1 MKRVSP
7 TARSCSYKGCNM
19 KEDILKIKEKIKP
32 VVEGEG
38 YELVDVKTS
47 VQYGTDTVT
56 VVIYRDGDMGLDDCE
71 KVHNAVDALFDEIN
85 PFGDKS
91 YNLEVSSMG
100 LDWPL
105 KTDED
110 FRRRAGKEL
119 EISLFKKIDG
129 NKKITGVLKGYDND
143 SITLELTD
151 IKTGKTVGSTFVLDR
166 KEIAK
171 ASLAVRFE

>member
-1 MKRVSP
+1 MKQEV
-7 TARSCSYKGCNM
+7 
-19 KEDILKIKEKIKP
+19 LKIKEKIAP
-32 VVEGEG
+32 VVEGLG

-56 VVIYRDGDMGLDDCE
+56 VVIFKEGDMGLDDCE

-105 KTDED
+105 KTADD
-110 FRRRAGKEL
+110 FCRRLGQEL
-119 EISLFKKIDG
+119 EISLFQKIDG
-129 NKKITGVLKGYDND
+129 NKKITGILD
-143 SITLELTD
+143 SFDDDGITIKLTD
-151 IKTGKTVGSTFVLDR
+151 IKTGKDLNKSMTLSK

-171 ASLAVRFE
+171 ASLAIRFE

>member
-1 MKRVSP
+1 MKQEV
-7 TARSCSYKGCNM
+7 
-19 KEDILKIKEKIKP
+19 LKIKEKIAP
-32 VVEGEG
+32 VVEGLG

-56 VVIYRDGDMGLDDCE
+56 VVIFKEGDMGLDDCE

-105 KTDED
+105 KTDDD
-110 FRRRAGKEL
+110 FRRRKGQEL
-119 EISLFKKIDG
+119 EISLFQKIDG
-129 NKKITGVLKGYDND
+129 NKKSRGFWTVSTTTESRLNSPISKRAK
-143 SITLELTD
+143 TLT
-151 IKTGKTVGSTFVLDR
+151 SR
-166 KEIAK
+166 
-171 ASLAVRFE
+171 

>member
-1 MKRVSP
+1 MKQ
-7 TARSCSYKGCNM
+7 
-19 KEDILKIKEKIKP
+19 EILKIKEKIAP
-32 VVEGEG
+32 VVEELG

-56 VVIYRDGDMGLDDCE
+56 VVIFKEGDMGLDDCE

-105 KTDED
+105 KTADD
-110 FRRRAGKEL
+110 FRRRKGQEL
-119 EISLFKKIDG
+119 EISLFQKI
-129 NKKITGVLKGYDND
+129 NSKKKITGILD
-143 SITLELTD
+143 SFDDDGITIKLTD
-151 IKTGKTVGSTFVLDR
+151 IKTGKDLNKSMMLSK

-171 ASLAVRFE
+171 ASLAIRFE

>member
-1 MKRVSP
+1 MKQEV
-7 TARSCSYKGCNM
+7 
-19 KEDILKIKEKIKP
+19 LKIKEKIAP
-32 VVEGEG
+32 VVEELG

-56 VVIYRDGDMGLDDCE
+56 VVIFKEGDMGLDDCE

-105 KTDED
+105 KTADD
-110 FRRRAGKEL
+110 FRRRKGQEL
-119 EISLFKKIDG
+119 EISLFQKIDG
-129 NKKITGVLKGYDND
+129 NKKITGILDGFDD
-143 SITLELTD
+143 DGITIKLTD
-151 IKTGKTVGSTFVLDR
+151 IKTGKDLNKSMTLSK

-171 ASLAVRFE
+171 ASLAIRFE

>member
-1 MKRVSP
+1 MKQ
-7 TARSCSYKGCNM
+7 
-19 KEDILKIKEKIKP
+19 EILKIKEKIAP
-32 VVEGEG
+32 VVEELG

-56 VVIYRDGDMGLDDCE
+56 VVIFKEGDMGLDDCE
-71 KVHNAVDALFDEIN
+71 KVHNAVDALFDKIN

-105 KTDED
+105 KTADD
-110 FRRRAGKEL
+110 FRRRKGQEL
-119 EISLFKKIDG
+119 EISLFQKIDG
-129 NKKITGVLKGYDND
+129 NKKITGILD
-143 SITLELTD
+143 SFDDDGITIKLTD
-151 IKTGKTVGSTFVLDR
+151 IKTGKDLNKSMMLSK

-171 ASLAVRFE
+171 ASLAIRFE

>member
-1 MKRVSP
+1 MKQEV
-7 TARSCSYKGCNM
+7 
-19 KEDILKIKEKIKP
+19 LKIKEKIAP
-32 VVEGEG
+32 VVEGLG

-56 VVIYRDGDMGLDDCE
+56 VVIFKEGDMGLDDCE

-105 KTDED
+105 KTDDD
-110 FRRRAGKEL
+110 FRRRKGQEL
-119 EISLFKKIDG
+119 EISLFQKIDG
-129 NKKITGVLKGYDND
+129 NKKSRGFWTVSTTTESRLNSPISKRAR
-143 SITLELTD
+143 TLT
-151 IKTGKTVGSTFVLDR
+151 SR
-166 KEIAK
+166 
-171 ASLAVRFE
+171 

>member
-1 MKRVSP
+1 MKQEV
-7 TARSCSYKGCNM
+7 
-19 KEDILKIKEKIKP
+19 LKIKEKIAP
-32 VVEGEG
+32 VVEGLG

-56 VVIYRDGDMGLDDCE
+56 VVIFKEGDMGLDDCE

-105 KTDED
+105 KTDDD
-110 FRRRAGKEL
+110 FRRRKGQEL
-119 EISLFKKIDG
+119 EISLFQKIDG
-129 NKKITGVLKGYDND
+129 NKKITGILD
-143 SITLELTD
+143 SFDDDGITIKLTD
-151 IKTGKTVGSTFVLDR
+151 IKTGKDLNKLMTLSK

-171 ASLAVRFE
+171 ASLAIRFE

>member
-1 MKRVSP
+1 M
-7 TARSCSYKGCNM
+7 
-19 KEDILKIKEKIKP
+19 
-32 VVEGEG
+32 VEGLG

-56 VVIYRDGDMGLDDCE
+56 VVIFKEGDMGLDDCE

-105 KTDED
+105 KTDDD
-110 FRRRAGKEL
+110 FRRRKGQEL
-119 EISLFKKIDG
+119 EISLFQKIDG
-129 NKKITGVLKGYDND
+129 NKKSRGFWTVSTTTESRLNSPK
-143 SITLELTD
+143 SKRAKTLT
-151 IKTGKTVGSTFVLDR
+151 
-166 KEIAK
+166 
-171 ASLAVRFE
+171 SL

>member
-1 MKRVSP
+1 MKQEV
-7 TARSCSYKGCNM
+7 
-19 KEDILKIKEKIKP
+19 LKIKEKIAP
-32 VVEGEG
+32 VVEGLG

-56 VVIYRDGDMGLDDCE
+56 VVIFKEGDMGLDDCE

-105 KTDED
+105 KTDDD
-110 FRRRAGKEL
+110 FRRRLGQEL
-119 EISLFKKIDG
+119 EISLFQKIDG
-129 NKKITGVLKGYDND
+129 NKKSRGFWTVSTTTESRLNSPISKRAK
-143 SITLELTD
+143 TLT
-151 IKTGKTVGSTFVLDR
+151 
-166 KEIAK
+166 
-171 ASLAVRFE
+171 SL

>member
-1 MKRVSP
+1 MKQEV
-7 TARSCSYKGCNM
+7 
-19 KEDILKIKEKIKP
+19 LKIKEKITP
-32 VVEGEG
+32 VVEGLG

-56 VVIYRDGDMGLDDCE
+56 VVIFKEGDMGLDDCE

-105 KTDED
+105 KTADD
-110 FRRRAGKEL
+110 FRRRKGREL
-119 EISLFKKIDG
+119 EISLFQKIDG
-129 NKKITGVLKGYDND
+129 NKKITGILD
-143 SITLELTD
+143 SFDDDGITIKLTD
-151 IKTGKTVGSTFVLDR
+151 IKTGKDLNKSLTLSK

-171 ASLAVRFE
+171 ASLAIRFE

>member
-1 MKRVSP
+1 MKQEV
-7 TARSCSYKGCNM
+7 
-19 KEDILKIKEKIKP
+19 LKIKEKIAP
-32 VVEGEG
+32 VVEELG

-56 VVIYRDGDMGLDDCE
+56 VVIFKEGDMGLDDCE
-71 KVHNAVDALFDEIN
+71 KVHNAVDALFDKIN

-105 KTDED
+105 KTADD
-110 FRRRAGKEL
+110 FRRRKGQEL
-119 EISLFKKIDG
+119 EISLFQKIDG
-129 NKKITGVLKGYDND
+129 NKKITGILD
-143 SITLELTD
+143 SFDDDGITIKLTD
-151 IKTGKTVGSTFVLDR
+151 IKTGKDLNKSMMLSK

-171 ASLAVRFE
+171 ASLAIRFE

>member
-1 MKRVSP
+1 MKQEV
-7 TARSCSYKGCNM
+7 
-19 KEDILKIKEKIKP
+19 LKIKEKIAP
-32 VVEGEG
+32 VVEGLG

-56 VVIYRDGDMGLDDCE
+56 VVIFKEGDMGLDDCE
-71 KVHNAVDALFDEIN
+71 KVHNAVDAFFDEIN

-105 KTDED
+105 KTDDD
-110 FRRRAGKEL
+110 FRRRKGQEL
-119 EISLFKKIDG
+119 EISLFQKIDG
-129 NKKITGVLKGYDND
+129 NKKITGILD
-143 SITLELTD
+143 SFDDDGITIKLTD
-151 IKTGKTVGSTFVLDR
+151 IKTGKDLNKSMTLSK

-171 ASLAVRFE
+171 ASLAIRFE

>member
-1 MKRVSP
+1 MKQEV
-7 TARSCSYKGCNM
+7 
-19 KEDILKIKEKIKP
+19 LKIKEKIAP
-32 VVEGEG
+32 VVEGLG

-56 VVIYRDGDMGLDDCE
+56 VVIFKEGDMGLDDCE

-105 KTDED
+105 KTADD
-110 FRRRAGKEL
+110 FRRRKGQEL
-119 EISLFKKIDG
+119 EISFVPKKSTAT
-129 NKKITGVLKGYDND
+129 KKSRGFWTVSTTTESRLNSPISKRAK
-143 SITLELTD
+143 TLT
-151 IKTGKTVGSTFVLDR
+151 SR
-166 KEIAK
+166 
-171 ASLAVRFE
+171 

>member
-1 MKRVSP
+1 MKQEV
-7 TARSCSYKGCNM
+7 
-19 KEDILKIKEKIKP
+19 LKIKEKIAP
-32 VVEGEG
+32 VVEGLG

-56 VVIYRDGDMGLDDCE
+56 VVIFKEGDMGLDDCE

-105 KTDED
+105 KTDDD
-110 FRRRAGKEL
+110 FRRRKGQEL
-119 EISLFKKIDG
+119 EISLFQKIDG
-129 NKKITGVLKGYDND
+129 NKKSRGFWTVSTTTESRLNSPISKRAK
-143 SITLELTD
+143 TLT
-151 IKTGKTVGSTFVLDR
+151 
-166 KEIAK
+166 
-171 ASLAVRFE
+171 SL

>member
-1 MKRVSP
+1 M
-7 TARSCSYKGCNM
+7 TARSYSYKGTIM
-19 KEDILKIKEKIKP
+19 KQEVLKIKEKIAP
-32 VVEGEG
+32 VVEGLG

-56 VVIYRDGDMGLDDCE
+56 VVIFKEGDMGLDDCE

-105 KTDED
+105 KTADD
-110 FRRRAGKEL
+110 FRRRKGQEL
-119 EISLFKKIDG
+119 EISLFQKIDG
-129 NKKITGVLKGYDND
+129 NKKITGILD
-143 SITLELTD
+143 SFDDDEITIKLTD
-151 IKTGKTVGSTFVLDR
+151 IKTGKDLNKSLTLSK

-171 ASLAVRFE
+171 ASLAIRFE

>member
-1 MKRVSP
+1 M
-7 TARSCSYKGCNM
+7 TARSYSYKGTIM
-19 KEDILKIKEKIKP
+19 KQEVLKTKEKIAP
-32 VVEGEG
+32 VVEGLG

-56 VVIYRDGDMGLDDCE
+56 VVIFKEGDMGLDDCE

-105 KTDED
+105 KTADD
-110 FRRRAGKEL
+110 FRRRKGQEL
-119 EISLFKKIDG
+119 EISLFQKIDG
-129 NKKITGVLKGYDND
+129 NKKITGILD
-143 SITLELTD
+143 SFDDDGITIKLTD
-151 IKTGKTVGSTFVLDR
+151 IKTGKDLNKSMTLSK

-171 ASLAVRFE
+171 ASLAIRFE

>member
-1 MKRVSP
+1 MKQEV
-7 TARSCSYKGCNM
+7 
-19 KEDILKIKEKIKP
+19 LKIKEKIAP
-32 VVEGEG
+32 VVEGLG

-56 VVIYRDGDMGLDDCE
+56 VVIFKEGDMGLDDCE

-105 KTDED
+105 KIADD
-110 FRRRAGKEL
+110 FRRRKGQEL
-119 EISLFKKIDG
+119 EISLFQKIDG
-129 NKKITGVLKGYDND
+129 NKKITGILD
-143 SITLELTD
+143 SFDDDGITIKLTD
-151 IKTGKTVGSTFVLDR
+151 IKTGKDLNKSLTLSK

-171 ASLAVRFE
+171 TSLAIRFE

>member
-1 MKRVSP
+1 MKQEV
-7 TARSCSYKGCNM
+7 
-19 KEDILKIKEKIKP
+19 LKIKEKIAP
-32 VVEGEG
+32 VVEGLG

-56 VVIYRDGDMGLDDCE
+56 VVIFKEGDMGLDDCE

-105 KTDED
+105 KTDDD
-110 FRRRAGKEL
+110 FRRRKGQEL
-119 EISLFKKIDG
+119 EISLFQKSTATKNHG
-129 NKKITGVLKGYDND
+129 D
-143 SITLELTD
+143 SGQFRRRRNHD
-151 IKTGKTVGSTFVLDR
+151 
-166 KEIAK
+166 
-171 ASLAVRFE
+171 

>member
-1 MKRVSP
+1 MKQEV
-7 TARSCSYKGCNM
+7 
-19 KEDILKIKEKIKP
+19 LKIKEKIAP
-32 VVEGEG
+32 VVEGLG

-56 VVIYRDGDMGLDDCE
+56 VVIFKEGDMGLDDCE
-71 KVHNAVDALFDEIN
+71 KVHNAVDAFFDEIN

-105 KTDED
+105 KTDDD
-110 FRRRAGKEL
+110 FRRRKGQEL
-119 EISLFKKIDG
+119 EISLFQKIDG
-129 NKKITGVLKGYDND
+129 NKKITGILD
-143 SITLELTD
+143 SFDDDGITIKLTD
-151 IKTGKTVGSTFVLDR
+151 IKTGKDLNKSLTLSK

-171 ASLAVRFE
+171 ASLAIRFE

>member
-1 MKRVSP
+1 MKQEV
-7 TARSCSYKGCNM
+7 
-19 KEDILKIKEKIKP
+19 LKIKEKIAP
-32 VVEGEG
+32 VVEGLG

-56 VVIYRDGDMGLDDCE
+56 VVIFKEGDMGLDDCE

-105 KTDED
+105 KTDDD
-110 FRRRAGKEL
+110 FRRRKGQEL
-119 EISLFKKIDG
+119 EISLFQKIDG
-129 NKKITGVLKGYDND
+129 NKKITGILD
-143 SITLELTD
+143 SFDDDGITIKLTD
-151 IKTGKTVGSTFVLDR
+151 IKTGKDLNKSLALSK

-171 ASLAVRFE
+171 ASLAIRFE

>member
-1 MKRVSP
+1 MKQEV
-7 TARSCSYKGCNM
+7 
-19 KEDILKIKEKIKP
+19 LKIKEKIAP
-32 VVEGEG
+32 VVEGLG

-56 VVIYRDGDMGLDDCE
+56 VVIFKEGDMGLDDCE
-71 KVHNAVDALFDEIN
+71 KVHNAVDAFFDEIN

-105 KTDED
+105 KTDDD
-110 FRRRAGKEL
+110 FRRRKGQEL
-119 EISLFKKIDG
+119 EISLFQKIDG
-129 NKKITGVLKGYDND
+129 NKKITGILD
-143 SITLELTD
+143 SFDDDGITIKLTE
-151 IKTGKTVGSTFVLDR
+151 IKTGKDLNKSMTLSK

-171 ASLAVRFE
+171 ASLAIRFE

>member
-1 MKRVSP
+1 MKQEV
-7 TARSCSYKGCNM
+7 
-19 KEDILKIKEKIKP
+19 LKIKEKIAP
-32 VVEGEG
+32 VVEGLG

-56 VVIYRDGDMGLDDCE
+56 VVIFKEGDMGLDDCE
-71 KVHNAVDALFDEIN
+71 KVHNAVDAFFDEIN

-105 KTDED
+105 KTDDD
-110 FRRRAGKEL
+110 FRRRKGQEL
-119 EISLFKKIDG
+119 EISLFQKIDG
-129 NKKITGVLKGYDND
+129 NKKITGILD
-143 SITLELTD
+143 SFDDDGITIKLTE
-151 IKTGKTVGSTFVLDR
+151 IKTGKDLNKSLTLSK

-171 ASLAVRFE
+171 ASLAIRFE

>member
-1 MKRVSP
+1 MKQEV
-7 TARSCSYKGCNM
+7 
-19 KEDILKIKEKIKP
+19 LKIKEKIAP
-32 VVEGEG
+32 VVEGLG

-56 VVIYRDGDMGLDDCE
+56 VVIFKEGDMGLDDCE

-105 KTDED
+105 KTDDD
-110 FRRRAGKEL
+110 FRRRKGQEL
-119 EISLFKKIDG
+119 EISLFQKSTATKKSRGFWTVSTTTESRLNSPIS
-129 NKKITGVLKGYDND
+129 KRAK
-143 SITLELTD
+143 TLT
-151 IKTGKTVGSTFVLDR
+151 
-166 KEIAK
+166 
-171 ASLAVRFE
+171 SL

>member
-1 MKRVSP
+1 MKQEV
-7 TARSCSYKGCNM
+7 
-19 KEDILKIKEKIKP
+19 LKIKEKIAP
-32 VVEGEG
+32 VVEGLG

-56 VVIYRDGDMGLDDCE
+56 VVIFKEGDMGLDDCE

-105 KTDED
+105 KTDDD
-110 FRRRAGKEL
+110 FRRRLGQEL
-119 EISLFKKIDG
+119 EISLFQKIDG
-129 NKKITGVLKGYDND
+129 NKKSRGFWTVSMTTESRLNSPISKRAK
-143 SITLELTD
+143 TLT
-151 IKTGKTVGSTFVLDR
+151 
-166 KEIAK
+166 
-171 ASLAVRFE
+171 SL

>member
-47 VQYGTDTVT
+47 VRYGTDTVT

-105 KTDED
+105 KTADD
-110 FRRRAGKEL
+110 FRRRKGQEL
-119 EISLFKKIDG
+119 EISLFQKIDG
-129 NKKITGVLKGYDND
+129 NKKITGILD
-143 SITLELTD
+143 SFDDDGITIKLTD
-151 IKTGKTVGSTFVLDR
+151 IKTGKDLNKSMTLSK

-171 ASLAVRFE
+171 ASLAIRFE

>member
-1 MKRVSP
+1 MKQEV
-7 TARSCSYKGCNM
+7 
-19 KEDILKIKEKIKP
+19 LKIKEKIAP
-32 VVEGEG
+32 VVEGLG

-56 VVIYRDGDMGLDDCE
+56 VVIFKEGDMGLDDCE
-71 KVHNAVDALFDEIN
+71 KVHNAVDALFDAIN

-105 KTDED
+105 KTDDD
-110 FRRRAGKEL
+110 FRRRKGQEL
-119 EISLFKKIDG
+119 EISLFQKIDG
-129 NKKITGVLKGYDND
+129 NKKITGILD
-143 SITLELTD
+143 SFDDDGITIKLTD
-151 IKTGKTVGSTFVLDR
+151 IKTGKDLNKSMTLSK

-171 ASLAVRFE
+171 ASLAIRFE

>member
-1 MKRVSP
+1 MKQEV
-7 TARSCSYKGCNM
+7 
-19 KEDILKIKEKIKP
+19 LKIKEKIAP
-32 VVEGEG
+32 VVEGLG

-56 VVIYRDGDMGLDDCE
+56 VVIFKEGDMGLDDCE

-105 KTDED
+105 KTDDD
-110 FRRRAGKEL
+110 FRRRKGQEL
-119 EISLFKKIDG
+119 EISLFQKIDG
-129 NKKITGVLKGYDND
+129 NKKITGILD
-143 SITLELTD
+143 SFDDDGITIKLTD
-151 IKTGKTVGSTFVLDR
+151 IKTGKDLNKLLTLSK

-171 ASLAVRFE
+171 ASLAIRFE

>member
-1 MKRVSP
+1 MKQEV
-7 TARSCSYKGCNM
+7 
-19 KEDILKIKEKIKP
+19 LKIKEKIAP
-32 VVEGEG
+32 VVEGLG

-56 VVIYRDGDMGLDDCE
+56 VVIFKEGDMGLDDCE

-105 KTDED
+105 KTADD
-110 FRRRAGKEL
+110 FRRRKGQEL
-119 EISLFKKIDG
+119 EISLFQKIDG
-129 NKKITGVLKGYDND
+129 NKKITGILD
-143 SITLELTD
+143 SFDDDGITIKLTD
-151 IKTGKTVGSTFVLDR
+151 IKTGKDLNKSMTFSK

-171 ASLAVRFE
+171 ASLAIRFE

>member
-1 MKRVSP
+1 MKQEV
-7 TARSCSYKGCNM
+7 
-19 KEDILKIKEKIKP
+19 LKIKEKIAP
-32 VVEGEG
+32 VVEGLG

-56 VVIYRDGDMGLDDCE
+56 VVIFKEGDMGLDDCE

-105 KTDED
+105 KTADD
-110 FRRRAGKEL
+110 FRRRKGQEL
-119 EISLFKKIDG
+119 EISLFQKIDG
-129 NKKITGVLKGYDND
+129 NKKITGILD
-143 SITLELTD
+143 SFDDDGITIKLTD
-151 IKTGKTVGSTFVLDR
+151 IKTGKDLNKLMMLSK

-171 ASLAVRFE
+171 ASLAIRFE